1 MSHRMYAREIWY
13 GDMHIPVI
21 FVWNYI
27 VYEETSTNMVTV
39 RMVEVVSDKFNLE
52 SVFTNRS

>member
-1 MSHRMYAREIWY
+1 MYAREIWY